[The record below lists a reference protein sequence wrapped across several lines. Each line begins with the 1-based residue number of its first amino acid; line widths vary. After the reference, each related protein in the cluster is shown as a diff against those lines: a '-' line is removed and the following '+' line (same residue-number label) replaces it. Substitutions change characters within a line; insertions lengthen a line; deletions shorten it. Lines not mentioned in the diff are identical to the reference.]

1 MSKGDKFVCHVTG
14 KEYRINSRFD
24 CDSSGVVYLL
34 SRKVCG
40 MQYVGITFTPFPTR
54 FNNYKSCSRRF
65 DKGELAN
72 QADFFRH
79 FLEVGHHGFLK
90 DVTFQVVDKLFG
102 DSRVKEGYWQFKL
115 DTFAPKG
122 LNVRLVDS

>member
-1 MSKGDKFVCHVTG
+1 
-14 KEYRINSRFD
+14 
-24 CDSSGVVYLL
+24 
-34 SRKVCG
+34 
-40 MQYVGITFTPFPTR
+40 MQYVGSTFTPFRTR

-65 DKGELAN
+65 DKGELVN
-72 QADFFRH
+72 QADFFWH
-79 FLEVGHHGFLK
+79 FSEVGHHGFLK

-102 DSRVKEGYWQFKL
+102 DSRVKGGFWQFKL